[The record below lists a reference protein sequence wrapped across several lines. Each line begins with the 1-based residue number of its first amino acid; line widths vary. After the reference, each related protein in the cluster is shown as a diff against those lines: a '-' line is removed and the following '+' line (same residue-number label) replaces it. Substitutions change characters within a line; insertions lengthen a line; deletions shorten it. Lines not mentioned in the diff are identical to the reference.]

1 MDCAE
6 INGASGLR
14 GEGIGMN
21 SLVELFI
28 AKATTLF
35 LSVFSPTGALWI
47 GITLCAYLFSL
58 WVARKTNN
66 NPFANPVLVTAII
79 TASAIVLSQRDMAAY
94 QHDTAI
100 IHWLLGPATVAL
112 ALPMYAQWE
121 KIRALG
127 WRLVAAVAVGGII
140 APITAWLAVY
150 AFDTPLAIQMT
161 MLAKSITT
169 PLAMEATKQ
178 IHGVPA
184 LAAVFVI
191 VTGIVGAVLAP
202 SVYRIL
208 SVTLPQAQGVALG
221 SVCHAIGTAKAL
233 HMGEKTGALA
243 TLGLCLNGIMTAIVL
258 PLLFA

>member
-1 MDCAE
+1 MTTN
-6 INGASGLR
+6 IVQPF
-14 GEGIGMN
+14 
-21 SLVELFI
+21 VEKTTDLF
-28 AKATTLF
+28 F
-35 LSVFSPTGALWI
+35 SVFSVSGAVWI

-58 WVARKTNN
+58 WVVRKTNN

-79 TASAIVLSQRDMAAY
+79 TGAAILLSQREMSAY
-94 QHDTAI
+94 QQDTAI

-121 KIRALG
+121 KIRSLG
-127 WRLVAAVAVGGII
+127 WRLVAAVATGGII
-140 APITAWLAVY
+140 APVTAWLAVY
-150 AFDTPLAIQMT
+150 AFDTPFAIQMT

-169 PLAMEATKQ
+169 PLAMEATEQ
-178 IHGVPA
+178 VHGVPA

-191 VTGIVGAVLAP
+191 TTGIVGAVLAP
-202 SVYRIL
+202 AVYRL
-208 SVTLPQAQGVALG
+208 LAVTLPQAQGVALG